1 MSDHPWAGD
10 GGVGRGSDP
19 CPSPSGDTGVIL
31 PCTETYPAVGN
42 ISMRTVIK
50 LYHILY
56 YYIVLHL
63 TFIKPHTLQY
73 FIVLIH

>member
-1 MSDHPWAGD
+1 MSDRPWAGD
-10 GGVGRGSDP
+10 AGVGRGSDP

-42 ISMRTVIK
+42 ISMRTVII

-56 YYIVLHL
+56 YYIVLHFTNL
-63 TFIKPHTLQY
+63 TLHSLTLY
-73 FIVLIH
+73 KSHLT